1 MEKNFCEALAD
12 VCEILRDSRHLHG
25 RNGDRTSAQKRG
37 DNQNDGYFFAESA
50 CAGCTV
56 PQGAHFSLMA
66 RRIYDLAQ
74 HVPIRFG
81 ECFKAIAD
89 VGDVGFFTK
98 QKESVVVNGV
108 SSLDSSDSIF
118 SFVFLRKKES
128 A

>member
-1 MEKNFCEALAD
+1 MFVKYCAIAGTCTEETAIALPHKSVAAIRMTA
-12 VCEILRDSRHLHG
+12 V
-25 RNGDRTSAQKRG
+25 
-37 DNQNDGYFFAESA
+37 FFAESA

-66 RRIYDLAQ
+66 HRIYDLAQ

-98 QKESVVVNGV
+98 QKESIVVNGRFLAGLFGLDLFFRFFCARRKAPDSER
-108 SSLDSSDSIF
+108 SS
-118 SFVFLRKKES
+118 
-128 A
+128 